1 MRNLPPLL
9 RAYLVV
15 VPALGGALLV
25 WLSFGLARQPEAKVI
40 EGILFFLALTI
51 IAAQSPVQLPRGG
64 IMSVAFA
71 VDYACI
77 VIYGPAVAAWVAV
90 LSAAILLRKSPWYKI
105 TFNAGQL
112 VLTVGLAGLVYGWS
126 GGKFIA
132 LSQDHLSLRYSGP
145 AIVLSGVTYTVVNSF
160 AVAIA
165 VALQESRQ
173 LMGTWRVGFGWMGPR
188 YLALAPFGVLMAMVY
203 QVPDLRYIG
212 VALFLLPLFWARYA
226 FKGYVDMREVHQQ
239 TVEAL
244 ATALEAYDAY
254 TEDHSDHVS
263 GLAEA
268 LARRLAFPE
277 TRMEAL
283 LFAARLHDIG
293 KFIMEPVLNK
303 TERLTEEDWA
313 LIKQHPAEGQ
323 RIVAAIEVQ
332 PGAASIVRAT
342 HERPDGTG
350 YPDGLRG
357 EQIDIAASIIAV
369 ADAFHA
375 MTSDRP
381 YRPAM
386 PEHAAIAEL
395 SRGAGTQFDANVV
408 RALVELWQAGELP
421 HAQRSRHAENA

>member
-15 VPALGGALLV
+15 VPILGGALLY
-25 WLSFGLARQPEAKVI
+25 WLSLGLAQQPEVKVV

-90 LSAAILLRKSPWYKI
+90 LSALILLRKSPWYKI

-112 VLTVGLAGLVYGWS
+112 VLTVGLAGLVYGWT
-126 GGKFIA
+126 GGKFVA
-132 LSQDHLSLRYSGP
+132 LSADHLSLRYSGP
-145 AIVLSGVTYTVVNSF
+145 AIILSGLTYILVNSF

-173 LMGTWRVGFGWMGPR
+173 LLGTWRVGFGWMGPR

-203 QVPDLRYIG
+203 QVPDLRYGG

-244 ATALEAYDAY
+244 ATALEAYDSY

-263 GLAEA
+263 ALAEA
-268 LARRLAFPE
+268 LARRVGFPE

-303 TERLTEEDWA
+303 TEKLTEEDWA

-332 PGAASIVRAT
+332 PGAATIVRAT

-350 YPDGLRG
+350 YPDGLHG
-357 EQIDIAASIIAV
+357 EQIDVAASIIAV

-375 MTSDRP
+375 MTSDRA

-386 PEHAAIAEL
+386 PEHAAVAEL

-408 RALVELWQAGELP
+408 RALIDLWQQGELP
-421 HAQRSRHAENA
+421 HARRSRRAADA

>member
-1 MRNLPPLL
+1 MPNLSPSL
-9 RAYLVV
+9 RAYLVAV
-15 VPALGGALLV
+15 SLLGFALLAYLTV
-25 WLSFGLARQPEAKVI
+25 LLVHQPPAKVV
-40 EGILFFLALTI
+40 EGIVFFLLLTI

-64 IMSVAFA
+64 IMSMAFA
-71 VDYACI
+71 VGYACI
-77 VIYGPAVAAWVAV
+77 IIYGPAVAAWVAV
-90 LSAAILLRKSPWYKI
+90 LSTPILLRKSRWYKI
-105 TFNAGQL
+105 IFNASQL
-112 VLTVGLAGLVYGWS
+112 VLAEGLAGLVYGAA
-126 GGKFIA
+126 GGVFVA
-132 LSQDHLSLRYSGP
+132 LSPGPLSLHSSGL
-145 AIVLSGVTYTVVNSF
+145 AIIVSGLTYTVVNSF
-160 AVAIA
+160 AVAT
-165 VALQESRQ
+165 ALALEEHRR
-173 LMGTWRVGFGWMGPR
+173 LLGTWRVGFGWMGPR

-203 QVPDLRYIG
+203 QVPDLRYLG

-244 ATALEAYDAY
+244 AKALEAYDAY

-263 GLAEA
+263 ALAETLA
-268 LARRLAFPE
+268 LRLGFPE

-293 KFIMEPVLNK
+293 KFVMEPVLNK
-303 TERLTEEDWA
+303 REKLTDDDWA

-332 PGAASIVRAT
+332 PGAAGIVRAT

-357 EQIDIAASIIAV
+357 QQIDLAASIIAV

-375 MTSDRP
+375 MTSDRA

-386 PEHAAIAEL
+386 PEHVAIAEL
-395 SRGAGTQFDANVV
+395 ASGAGTQFDVAVV
-408 RALVELWQAGELP
+408 KALIELWQQGELP
-421 HAQRSRHAENA
+421 QSQRRSDVKNA

>member
-1 MRNLPPLL
+1 MSNLSPSL
-9 RAYLVV
+9 RAYLITI
-15 VPALGGALLV
+15 PALGAAVLV
-25 WLSFGLARQPEAKVI
+25 WLTLGLGRESVPTAVT
-40 EGILFFLALTI
+40 GILFFLFLTV

-64 IMSVAFA
+64 IVSMAFA
-71 VDYACI
+71 VGYACI
-77 VIYGPAVAAWVAV
+77 IIYGPAVAAWVAA
-90 LSAAILLRKSPWYKI
+90 LSTPILLRRSPRYKI
-105 TFNAGQL
+105 LFNAGQL
-112 VLTVGLAGLVYGWS
+112 VITAGVSGLIYEWC
-126 GGKFIA
+126 GGKFVA
-132 LSQDHLSLRYSGP
+132 LSHDPLSLRYSGP
-145 AIVLSGVTYTVVNSF
+145 AIILSGLGYTLVNSF
-160 AVAIA
+160 AVATA
-165 VALQESRQ
+165 VALQEHRQ
-173 LMGTWRVGFGWMGPR
+173 LLGTWRVGFGWMGPR

-203 QVPDLRYIG
+203 QVPDLRYFG

-226 FKGYVDMREVHQQ
+226 FKGYIDMREVHLQ

-263 GLAEA
+263 ALAEM
-268 LARRLAFPE
+268 LARRLGFPE

-303 TERLTEEDWA
+303 QEKLTEEDWT

-350 YPDGLRG
+350 YPDGLQGDR
-357 EQIDIAASIIAV
+357 IDVAASIIAV
-369 ADAFHA
+369 ADAYHA

-395 SRGAGTQFDANVV
+395 SRNAGTQFEATVV
-408 RALVELWQAGELP
+408 RALIELWQQGDLP
-421 HAQRSRHAENA
+421 RARRSGNVPNA

>member
-1 MRNLPPLL
+1 MRNLPPSL
-9 RAYLVV
+9 RAYLIAI
-15 VPALGGALLV
+15 PIAGGALLI
-25 WLSFGLARQPEAKVI
+25 WLSFGLARYPELKVV
-40 EGILFFLALTI
+40 EGIVFFFALTLV
-51 IAAQSPVQLPRGG
+51 AAQSPVQLPRGG

-77 VIYGPAVAAWVAV
+77 VIYGPAVASWVAV
-90 LSAAILLRKSPWYKI
+90 LSALILLRKSPWYKI
-105 TFNAGQL
+105 LFNAGQL
-112 VLTVGLAGLVYGWS
+112 VLTVGLAGLVYEWS
-126 GGKFIA
+126 GGRFVA
-132 LSQDHLSLRYSGP
+132 LSTDALSLRDSGP
-145 AIVLSGVTYTVVNSF
+145 AIILSGLAYTLVNSF
-160 AVAIA
+160 AVATA
-165 VALQESRQ
+165 VALQENRQ
-173 LMGTWRVGFGWMGPR
+173 LFGTWRVGFGWMGPR

-239 TVEAL
+239 TVDAL
-244 ATALEAYDAY
+244 ANALEAYDAY
-254 TEDHSDHVS
+254 TEDHSDYVS
-263 GLAEA
+263 ALAEA
-268 LARRLAFPE
+268 IARRLSFPE

-293 KFIMEPVLNK
+293 KFVMESVLNK
-303 TERLTEEDWA
+303 QAKLTEDDWV
-313 LIKQHPAEGQ
+313 LIRQHPAEGQ

-357 EQIDIAASIIAV
+357 DQIDVAASIIAV

-375 MTSDRP
+375 MTSDRA

-395 SRGAGTQFDANVV
+395 SRGAGTQFDATVV
-408 RALVELWQAGELP
+408 RCLIELWQEGQLP
-421 HAQRSRHAENA
+421 NTRRTRDAKST